1 MKKQTTLDKIDSW
14 FESKGSSANTYLLL
28 ALLVAGG
35 LAYLILSPSSQ
46 EYFDK
51 EENRLNKATQQLT
64 EATSSLNSFGP
75 LPDGT
80 YSQIK
85 NKELVLKGEE
95 ARLNETIDSNQYV
108 DNKLREVSNVTYN
121 RENWA
126 EFLDSLTEMAV
137 KSNVKVFSITSEEKD
152 VDPKTMALKPQAM
165 LDVGVVMEGT
175 YHNVLRYINSIE
187 ESKMIVDVNK
197 LDINRSSTDGKIG
210 GTIGISIWGVKYQ
223 WKR

>member
-51 EENRLNKATQQLT
+51 EENRLNKATKQLT
-64 EATSSLNSFGP
+64 ETTSSLNSFGP

-85 NKELVLKGEE
+85 NKELVFKGEQ

-126 EFLDSLTEMAV
+126 EFLDSLTEMAI
-137 KSNVKVFSITSEEKD
+137 KSNVKVFAITSEEKD
-152 VDPKTMALKPQAM
+152 IDQKTMVLEPQAM
-165 LDVGVVMEGT
+165 LDVDVVMEGT
-175 YHNVLRYINSIE
+175 YHNVVRYINSIE

-197 LDINRSSTDGKIG
+197 LDINKTETDGKIG

-223 WKR
+223 

>member
-1 MKKQTTLDKIDSW
+1 MRKQTTLDKIDAW

-223 WKR
+223 

>member
-1 MKKQTTLDKIDSW
+1 MRKQTTLDKIDSW
-14 FESKGSSANTYLLL
+14 FESKGSSANTYLVL
-28 ALLVAGG
+28 ALFIAGA
-35 LAYLILSPSSQ
+35 LAYLALSTGSQ
-46 EYFDK
+46 EYFDS
-51 EENRLNKATQQLT
+51 EQSRLDKVTQNLN
-64 EATSSLNSFGP
+64 EATNSLNAFGP
-75 LPDGT
+75 LGDGA

-85 NKELVLKGEE
+85 NKEVVLKGEK

-137 KSNVKVFSITSEEKD
+137 KSNVKVFAITSEEKD
-152 VDPKTMALKPQAM
+152 IEQKTLVLEPQAM

-175 YHNVLRYINSIE
+175 YHNVLRYINAIE

-197 LDINRSSTDGKIG
+197 LDINKSSTDGKIG
-210 GTIGISIWGVKYQ
+210 GSIGISIWGVRYQ
-223 WKR
+223 

>member
-137 KSNVKVFSITSEEKD
+137 RSNVKVFSITSEEKD
-152 VDPKTMALKPQAM
+152 IDQKAMVLEPQAM

-223 WKR
+223 

>member
-1 MKKQTTLDKIDSW
+1 MRKQTTLDKIDSW
-14 FESKGSSANTYLLL
+14 FESKGSSANTYLVL
-28 ALLVAGG
+28 ALLVAGA
-35 LAYLILSPSSQ
+35 LAYLALSTGAQ
-46 EYFDK
+46 EYFDN
-51 EENRLNKATQQLT
+51 EQSRLNKATQNLN
-64 EATSSLNSFGP
+64 EATNSLNAFGP
-75 LPDGT
+75 LGDGT

-85 NKELVLKGEE
+85 NKEVVLKGEK

-137 KSNVKVFSITSEEKD
+137 KSNVKVFAITSEEKD
-152 VDPKTMALKPQAM
+152 IDQKTLVLEPQAM

-175 YHNVLRYINSIE
+175 YHNVLRYINAIE

-197 LDINRSSTDGKIG
+197 LDINKSSTDGKIG
-210 GTIGISIWGVKYQ
+210 GSIGISIWGVRYQ
-223 WKR
+223 

>member
-1 MKKQTTLDKIDSW
+1 MRKQTTLDKIDSW
-14 FESKGSSANTYLLL
+14 FESKGSSANTYLIL
-28 ALLVAGG
+28 ALFLAGG
-35 LAYLILSPSSQ
+35 LAYLALSPSAQ
-46 EYFDK
+46 EYFDS
-51 EENRLNKATQQLT
+51 EQSRLNSVTQKLD

-75 LPDGT
+75 LGDGT

-85 NKELVLKGEE
+85 NKEVTLKGEK

-137 KSNVKVFSITSEEKD
+137 KSNVKVFAITSEEKD
-152 VDPKTMALKPQAM
+152 IDQKALVLDPQAM

-175 YHNVLRYINSIE
+175 YHNVLRYINAIE

-197 LDINRSSTDGKIG
+197 LDINKSSTDGKIG
-210 GTIGISIWGVKYQ
+210 GTIGISIWGVRYQ
-223 WKR
+223 

>member
-137 KSNVKVFSITSEEKD
+137 KSNVKVFSITSEEKN

-165 LDVGVVMEGT
+165 LDVGVAMEGT

-223 WKR
+223 

>member
-137 KSNVKVFSITSEEKD
+137 KSNVKVFAITSEEKD

-223 WKR
+223 

>member
-1 MKKQTTLDKIDSW
+1 MKKQTTLDKIDSL

-223 WKR
+223 

>member
-1 MKKQTTLDKIDSW
+1 MRKQTTLDKIDSW
-14 FESKGSSANTYLLL
+14 FESKGSSANTYLIL
-28 ALLVAGG
+28 ALFVAGA
-35 LAYLILSPSSQ
+35 LAYLALSPSAQ
-46 EYFDK
+46 EYFDN
-51 EENRLNKATQQLT
+51 EQSRLNKATQDLND
-64 EATSSLNSFGP
+64 ATNGLNAFGP
-75 LPDGT
+75 LGDGT

-85 NKELVLKGEE
+85 NKEVVLKDEK

-137 KSNVKVFSITSEEKD
+137 KSNVKVFAITSEEKD
-152 VDPKTMALKPQAM
+152 IDQKTLVLEPQAM

-175 YHNVLRYINSIE
+175 YHNVLRYINAIE

-197 LDINRSSTDGKIG
+197 LDINKTETDGKIG
-210 GTIGISIWGVKYQ
+210 GSIGISIWGVRYQ
-223 WKR
+223 

>member
-1 MKKQTTLDKIDSW
+1 MRKQTTLDKIDSW

-28 ALLVAGG
+28 ALLLAAGI
-35 LAYLILSPSSQ
+35 AYLALSAGSQ
-46 EYFDK
+46 KYFDD
-51 EENRLNKATQQLT
+51 EQSRLNTATQKLD
-64 EATSSLNSFGP
+64 EATNSLNGFGP
-75 LPDGT
+75 LGDGT

-85 NKELVLKGEE
+85 NKEVTLKGEQ

-108 DNKLREVSNVTYN
+108 DGKLRDVSNVTYN

-126 EFLDSLTEMAV
+126 EFLDSLSEMAV
-137 KSNVKVFSITSEEKD
+137 KHNVKVFAISSDEKNLD
-152 VDPKTMALKPQAM
+152 EGMLSLKPQAM
-165 LDVGVVMEGT
+165 LDVDVVMEGT

-197 LDINRSSTDGKIG
+197 LDVNRSTTEGKIG
-210 GTIGISIWGVKYQ
+210 GTIGISIWGVRYQ

>member
-223 WKR
+223 